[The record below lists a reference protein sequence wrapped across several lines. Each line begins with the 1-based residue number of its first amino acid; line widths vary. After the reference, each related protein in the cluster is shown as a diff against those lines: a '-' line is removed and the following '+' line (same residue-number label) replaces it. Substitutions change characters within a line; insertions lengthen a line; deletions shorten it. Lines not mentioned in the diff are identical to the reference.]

1 VQQRA
6 SFSRFCH
13 QKKYSRANKSRLVP
27 TQSENKNNPVRTS
40 RGLSPHKP
48 KNYYLC
54 TSKRNFMNFQNTREF
69 AQQLDQQDELYNYRN
84 EFIFP
89 QVNGKNVIYF
99 TGNSLGLQPKRT
111 KAFVDEVMN
120 DWAKLAVDGH
130 FYADKPWWDYHE
142 RFAIPL
148 GEIMGAKPSEITVMN
163 TLTVNLHL
171 MMVSFYRPT
180 AKKYKILCE
189 EKAFPSDQY
198 MFQSQADF
206 HAQYLGI
213 NPNEI
218 IIEIKRREGEH
229 NIRLEDVLAKI
240 EEIGDELALVL
251 IGGVNY
257 YTGQVFD
264 MKTITAAA
272 QKTGAYVGWD
282 LAHAAGNIEMNLHD
296 WNVDFACWC
305 SYKYMNSGPGNAS
318 GCFVHENHHYNA
330 KLPRFAGWWGHNKE
344 RRFKMEQQFE
354 PVHGADGWQI
364 SNLPILSLAPY
375 LASVEMF
382 AEVGMTKLIKKR
394 NLLTSYLE
402 FILHEIDREIGG
414 AGFEIITPQN
424 QEERACQLSVY
435 LHGQGRSLFEYLM
448 KNGVIT
454 DWREPNVIRFAPAPF
469 YCSFT
474 DMYEFG
480 QILKKGIIG

>member
-1 VQQRA
+1 
-6 SFSRFCH
+6 
-13 QKKYSRANKSRLVP
+13 
-27 TQSENKNNPVRTS
+27 
-40 RGLSPHKP
+40 
-48 KNYYLC
+48 
-54 TSKRNFMNFQNTREF
+54 MNFQNTREF
-69 AQQLDQQDELYNYRN
+69 AQRLDAQDELFKYRE
-84 EFIFP
+84 EFLFP
-89 QVNGKNVIYF
+89 KVNGKNVIYF
-99 TGNSLGLQPKRT
+99 TGNSLGLQPKR
-111 KAFVDEVMN
+111 AQSYVDEVMS
-120 DWAKLAVDGH
+120 DWAKLAVEGH

-142 RFAIPL
+142 RFAAPL
-148 GEIMGAKPSEITVMN
+148 SGIVGAKPSEITVMN
-163 TLTVNLHL
+163 TLTINLHL

-180 AKKYKILCE
+180 AKKYKIICE

-198 MFQSQADF
+198 MFQSQAKF
-206 HAQYLGI
+206 HSQYLGI
-213 NPNEI
+213 NPNDI
-218 IIEIKRREGEH
+218 IVEIKRRDGEH
-229 NIRLEDVLAKI
+229 NIRLEDILAKI
-240 EEIGDELALVL
+240 EEVGDELALVL

-282 LAHAAGNIEMNLHD
+282 LAHAAGNIELLLHD

-318 GCFVHENHHYNA
+318 GCFVHERHHGD
-330 KLPRFAGWWGHNKE
+330 KDLPRFAGWWGHNKE
-344 RRFKMEQQFE
+344 RRFKMEPDFD

-382 AEVGMTKLIKKR
+382 AEVEMTKLIKKR
-394 NLLTSYLE
+394 NLLTAYLE
-402 FILHEIDREIGG
+402 FILHEIDKEIDGTE
-414 AGFEIITPQN
+414 FEIITPQN

-454 DWREPNVIRFAPAPF
+454 DWREPNVIRLAPAPF
-469 YCSFT
+469 YTSFE

-480 QILKKGIIG
+480 QILKRGIAKP